1 MGYFACRLHCF
12 LGSLYWVNL
21 EFVSTGEGDYSKWLG
36 KDWKPEWKGVGTV
49 VSNHVCWMDIVMALG
64 ILQPSFVSKKSV
76 ASYPGIGTIAR
87 AIDCVF
93 LERAGTK
100 EEKIAVGKMIED
112 R

>member
-1 MGYFACRLHCF
+1 M
-12 LGSLYWVNL
+12 SLAL
-21 EFVSTGEGDYSKWLG
+21 F
-36 KDWKPEWKGVGTV
+36 GT
-49 VSNHVCWMDIVMALG
+49 
-64 ILQPSFVSKKSV
+64 SFVSKKSV
-76 ASYPGIGTIAR
+76 GSYPGIGTIAR